1 MSEKPSTN
9 LTGVVK
15 KVIPSAVPGEP
26 EKAEIAVEQADHL
39 YRELRIENTL
49 TDADGDPVKLKRGAQ
64 VEVTVEADPE
74 DTVKT
79 DENS

>member
-9 LTGVVK
+9 LTGVVQ